1 LIGLDPH
8 RPLLLH
14 PDQKAGRA
22 PALEQGLGGLPA
34 GHAGSSGAKAKVQ
47 SGVDPAALAGVL
59 CALAM
64 SLVEGKLIEV
74 PTDGGAP
81 PIFVEDPGARVF
93 KSTSENVARSARA
106 SCWDVVLQR
115 AQAAQQRLRAQ
126 ERGPACLDS
135 WLAQLPRPAPAPSPE
150 APQAPGAAAPKAAGK
165 RPAAF
170 GAPRNV
176 RPRVACKWFMIGQ
189 CWDGDKDASDAVLA
203 EDACEINMALAA
215 ALLAVFA
222 VAGAVEE
229 GKWGWIDVDSTN
241 VDKVLQEGPI
251 LVKFFAPWCS
261 HCKSMAKDF
270 HKLAQEELPDGIRVG
285 RVDSTKNPALNK
297 RFGIHGY
304 PTLLMLTDEGKDMRS
319 YAGDRSFQSLL
330 SFAKGGWRTAPV
342 HDPTKP
348 RAKKS
353 WTEQL
358 HALPWTVKAV
368 GLLFVVGL
376 PLSIFA
382 ACYDVY
388 VERKRRDAR
397 RAERKAT
404 AGKAD

>member
-1 LIGLDPH
+1 MLAPSRDFEVAVLETFDAV
-8 RPLLLH
+8 
-14 PDQKAGRA
+14 KA
-22 PALEQGLGGLPA
+22 LVKSTF
-34 GHAGSSGAKAKVQ
+34 GSSAQVLPFGSFVQGAHLQDSDLDVCIDLPKRSLEGAAQQEVLRKLLGHCGSAPWRVVEARLQKSVKVPIIIVRYTTSDIEVEVDISVGLQCQNLRKDFTDRLVRAVLEDRPMVVDLLRLVKTWARLERLHKAWDGFISSLGWTLIVLFFCIQTKKLDEHRRWSKDSVGFLLAMLAVPEPRRKCNQ
-47 SGVDPAALAGVL
+47 ALIQQHLLEFFVWLSETAKICARGTGKAD

-189 CWDGDKDASDAVLA
+189 CWDGAN
-203 EDACEINMALAA
+203 C
-215 ALLAVFA
+215 
-222 VAGAVEE
+222 
-229 GKWGWIDVDSTN
+229 
-241 VDKVLQEGPI
+241 P
-251 LVKFFAPWCS
+251 
-261 HCKSMAKDF
+261 
-270 HKLAQEELPDGIRVG
+270 
-285 RVDSTKNPALNK
+285 
-297 RFGIHGY
+297 
-304 PTLLMLTDEGKDMRS
+304 
-319 YAGDRSFQSLL
+319 
-330 SFAKGGWRTAPV
+330 
-342 HDPTKP
+342 
-348 RAKKS
+348 
-353 WTEQL
+353 
-358 HALPWTVKAV
+358 
-368 GLLFVVGL
+368 
-376 PLSIFA
+376 
-382 ACYDVY
+382 
-388 VERKRRDAR
+388 
-397 RAERKAT
+397 
-404 AGKAD
+404 